1 MLRPISRPAPAPAET
16 ETDAAMRIASVL
28 PLLTIKARRWL
39 RSLPPRVR
47 RALDVDDVLQE
58 LWAKLLDADHHFD
71 PTIAQYVTWATT
83 VADRALWRLAD
94 HLCRQPGGTLDA
106 DPADR
111 RAETPLETVLKTE
124 NRQRA
129 AEAVGRAIERL
140 DDRRHA
146 IIVRYYGIG
155 RPSQNV
161 QELARWFVEPPGRI
175 HQLRIQAENQLRT
188 MLTG

>member
-1 MLRPISRPAPAPAET
+1 MLRTGP

-28 PLLTIKARRWL
+28 PFLTGRVRRWL

-58 LWAKLLDADHHFD
+58 LWAKLLDADRHFD
-71 PTIAQYVTWATT
+71 PTIARYTTWAST

-94 HLCRQPGGTLDA
+94 HLCRQPGGTPLDA

-111 RAETPLETVLKTE
+111 QAETPLETVLKDE
-124 NRQRA
+124 ARQRA

-146 IIVRYYGIG
+146 IITRYYGIG

-175 HQLRIQAENQLRT
+175 HQLRIQAENQLRS
-188 MLTG
+188 MLT